1 MSRHII
7 YNGELVKN
15 ENNFS
20 AEHPLI
26 QGTNAVRFEWFVVSS
41 DLPFY
46 QDEFSRIVNI
56 ADKKGL
62 KLPGWMT
69 SGTFSQDIRHL
80 FQMNRIYQGGLL
92 RMIIFTDVPGG
103 KASYLMTAAPKSYQQ
118 FVLNDDGFLID
129 VFRRHR
135 LYSGSAEIYDTGL
148 SATETSALFDMHAGK
163 YDQIVLLNE
172 VNHVSRFIGANFMMI
187 NDDVAYTPALEEGAI
202 DDVMR
207 QKVIEA
213 CLNLKLK
220 VFDDCII
227 HQNDLKSAKEILVL
241 HPVDGICWVVGY
253 QEKRY
258 FRHHSPAL
266 NDELN
271 RLFFGNP
278 GR

>member
-15 ENNFS
+15 EKNFN
-20 AEHPLI
+20 ADHPLI
-26 QGTNAVRFEWFVVSS
+26 QGTNALRFEWFVVSS
-41 DLPFY
+41 ALPFY
-46 QDEFSRIVNI
+46 QDEFRRVKKV

-62 KLPGWMT
+62 KFPGWLT
-69 SGTFSQDIRHL
+69 SSTFAQDIRHL

-92 RMIIFTDVPGG
+92 RMVIFTDNQGG
-103 KASYLMTAAPKSYQQ
+103 KTSYLMTATSKPNQQ
-118 FVLNDDGFLID
+118 FILNDEGFLID

-148 SATETSALFDMHAGK
+148 SATETSALFDMHEGK
-163 YDQIVLLNE
+163 YDQLVLLNE
-172 VNHVSRFIGANFMMI
+172 VNHVSRFVGANFMMI

-207 QKVIEA
+207 QQVIEA

-227 HQNDLKSAKEILVL
+227 HQDDLKSANEIIVL
-241 HPVDGICWVVGY
+241 DPVDGIRWVVGY
-253 QEKRY
+253 LKKRY

-266 NDELN
+266 SDELN
-271 RLFFGNP
+271 KLFFGK
-278 GR
+278 